1 MKKCQTKLRNEI
13 TKDHIKNHL
22 FTMPFTS
29 IRTHFHWASLLIL
42 FFPVMSLAQQAEAP
56 DSILQYAPLDK
67 VVQYALVH
75 QPAVQQ
81 AMLDDKIA
89 RQAIKGKLADWY
101 PQITFNYNYQRFIDL
116 QKTVFNGTV
125 VPIGVNNTSYAQF
138 TATQTIFN
146 RDVLLASSTASKVK
160 IQAEQNISR
169 SKIDVVVN
177 VTKAFYDVLATAQ
190 QIKVNEESIVRLQR
204 SLKDALSRYNSGVAD
219 KTDYK
224 RATILLGNAQASLKA
239 TTELLKYKEEYL
251 KTLIGYPMSHD
262 LPLQYDTLQM
272 ENDIAIDTLQE
283 INYTS
288 NIDYKILYTQK
299 ELQDANVK
307 YSKWAFIPSLS
318 AFGNYNLNYQNN
330 AFGELY
336 DKSFPYSYVGATLSI
351 PIFQGGKRVAKI
363 KEQKFAQERID
374 ISIDNLESNLSTEYT
389 RALAA
394 YKSNL
399 TNYVTQKENAI
410 FAEEVYNVIQLQYR
424 NGVRTYLDVTVAES
438 DLRTTR
444 INYFNALYS
453 VLASKMD
460 VLLALGQI
468 NY

>member
-1 MKKCQTKLRNEI
+1 MLLTFTNSRTLLYCF
-13 TKDHIKNHL
+13 L
-22 FTMPFTS
+22 FFVPLLLSAQDNSTD
-29 IRTHFHWASLLIL
+29 SLLQTA
-42 FFPVMSLAQQAEAP
+42 S
-56 DSILQYAPLDK
+56 LDK
-67 VVQYALVH
+67 VVAYALVH

-81 AMLDDKIA
+81 AQLDEEITHK
-89 RQAIKGKLADWY
+89 AIKGKLADWY
-101 PQITFNYNYQRFIDL
+101 PQVTFNYNYQRFIDL

-125 VPIGVNNTSYAQF
+125 IPIGVNNTSYAQF

-146 RDVLLASSTASKVK
+146 RDVLLASSTASTVK
-160 IQAEQNISR
+160 LQAEQNVNR

-177 VTKAFYDVLATAQ
+177 VTKAFYDVLATKQ

-204 SLKDALSRYNSGVAD
+204 SLKDALSRYNSGIAD

-239 TTELLKYKEEYL
+239 SMELLKYKQENL
-251 KTLIGYPMSHD
+251 KTLMGYPVSHE

-272 ENDIAIDTLQE
+272 ENELLIDTVQE
-283 INYTS
+283 INYTE

-299 ELQDANVK
+299 ELQEANVK
-307 YSKWAFIPSLS
+307 YTKWAYIPTLN

-330 AFGELY
+330 NFKELY
-336 DKSFPYSYVGATLSI
+336 DKRFPYSYIGATLSF
-351 PIFQGGKRVAKI
+351 PLFQGGKRIVKVQ
-363 KEQKFAQERID
+363 EQKLASERLD
-374 ISIDNLESNLSTEYT
+374 LSLTNLESSLTTEYT
-389 RALAA
+389 RALSS

-399 TNYVTQKENAI
+399 TNYLTQKENAE
-410 FAEEVYNVIQLQYR
+410 FAKEVYDVIELQYR

-444 INYFNALYS
+444 INYFNALS
-453 VLASKMD
+453 AVLGSKMD
-460 VLLALGQI
+460 VLRALGQI